1 VREKKS
7 TKLVFV
13 YRVQYYCPRSGKM
26 YWQLLTGFLGMPK
39 TFGSYGEAQQAC
51 NSLIWQYHSARVID
65 GAGNVLYQV

>member
-1 VREKKS
+1 
-7 TKLVFV
+7 
-13 YRVQYYCPRSGKM
+13 M

-39 TFGSYGEAQQAC
+39 TFGSYGEAEQAC